1 MDNKDASKA
10 ELSTSN
16 LAKTLKMKSTE
27 LFQLLTDT
35 GLINQNRELTP
46 IGKSKGGV
54 YRQHKDYGQ
63 YIVWPPSILSDLDDS
78 QGKKGPD
85 LITATSIGEW
95 YQISADR
102 INSILSELAW
112 IKKDTPINGWQVTE
126 FGKKVGGVQFTY
138 KNTGI
143 PYVRW
148 PRNVL
153 ENKTLVTSIHEAKG
167 EVTIIT
173 QDQVK
178 TSETENTDI
187 RNNYQRPEKRTQDGH
202 YVRSKSEVI
211 IDNWLYVSK
220 IVHAYEKKVPN
231 IDESILCDFYIP
243 KGNVYIEYWGLDD
256 GPYLI
261 KKKWK
266 LDIYQK
272 NKINLIELT
281 ENDVS
286 NLDDILAAKLRQFHV
301 LIE

>member
-1 MDNKDASKA
+1 
-10 ELSTSN
+10 
-16 LAKTLKMKSTE
+16 MK
-27 LFQLLTDT
+27 
-35 GLINQNRELTP
+35 
-46 IGKSKGGV
+46 
-54 YRQHKDYGQ
+54 
-63 YIVWPPSILSDLDDS
+63 
-78 QGKKGPD
+78 
-85 LITATSIGEW
+85 
-95 YQISADR
+95 
-102 INSILSELAW
+102 
-112 IKKDTPINGWQVTE
+112 
-126 FGKKVGGVQFTY
+126 
-138 KNTGI
+138 
-143 PYVRW
+143 
-148 PRNVL
+148 
-153 ENKTLVTSIHEAKG
+153 
-167 EVTIIT
+167 IT